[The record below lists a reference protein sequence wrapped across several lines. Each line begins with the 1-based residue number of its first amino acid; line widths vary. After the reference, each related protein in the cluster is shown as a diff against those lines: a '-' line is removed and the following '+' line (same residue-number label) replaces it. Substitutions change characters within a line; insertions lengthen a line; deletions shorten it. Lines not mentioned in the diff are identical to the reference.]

1 MEIVLVI
8 VLCLN
13 LFFIGLLIG
22 SRKQYA
28 EDMREFLNDRK
39 HDDMQ
44 VLDTSEKKDE
54 IDQLN
59 ELLDYQYKGRNRK

>member
-1 MEIVLVI
+1 MQILLVI

-13 LFFIGLLIG
+13 LFFIGWLIG
-22 SRKQYA
+22 SRKQYDA
-28 EDMREFLNDRK
+28 DMREFLNDSK
-39 HDDMQ
+39 HDIQ
-44 VLDTSEKKDE
+44 VLDASDKNNQ